1 MPKNQQIQ
9 LLICLVLK
17 IIDNIHQKGE
27 IENSFQRPSEEN
39 SESWLERFLSQALL
53 LI

>member
-27 IENSFQRPSEEN
+27 IENSVQKPSEGN
-39 SESWLERFLSQALL
+39 SKSWPERFLSQAFL